1 MNEKLILLIG
11 AAIILVVLFFILK
24 VCSRFR
30 AWVYKLFILAEKT
43 VQSGG
48 KMDYVVE
55 QIYSALPYPIGIF
68 LNERALRYI
77 LQKMFDVVK
86 DFLNDGKFNKNN

>member
-1 MNEKLILLIG
+1 MDEKLILLIG
-11 AAIILVVLFFILK
+11 AAIILVVLFFVLK

-43 VQSGG
+43 AQSGQ

-55 QIYSALPYPIGIF
+55 QIYSAMPYPVNVF
-68 LNERALRYI
+68 LNEKALRYI

-86 DFLNDGKFNKNN
+86 DFLNDGKFNNNN